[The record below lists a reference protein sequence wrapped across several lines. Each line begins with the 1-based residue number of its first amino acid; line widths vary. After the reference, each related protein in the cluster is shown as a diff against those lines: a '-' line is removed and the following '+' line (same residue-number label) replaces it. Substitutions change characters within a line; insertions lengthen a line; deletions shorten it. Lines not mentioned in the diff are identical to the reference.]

1 MPTRKFDL
9 NIERVLQNWTVAHA
23 IREPMAE
30 ALDEAAL
37 TSTAY
42 ITSPTRAL
50 RAALNRESLE
60 RRPDGPHSADEVA
73 RPSRR
78 SRCRAALGV
87 EWVAEVERGRTRT
100 FGVQPVEPIDGVDQ
114 RRSLVVANPPGH
126 IGRPPSRVDPVVGFL
141 ERLQVRTGIRESEHG
156 GRGSGEHRVQH
167 GSFRLRIPDRFARLL
182 RLEHGQ
188 PASPVRAPRRQA
200 R

>member
-50 RAALNRESLE
+50 RAALNRERSNVGRTAHTVRMKSLVL
-60 RRPDGPHSADEVA
+60 RVGRAAG
-73 RPSRR
+73 RPSASNGWRKSNAVGLGPSVCSR
-78 SRCRAALGV
+78 SSRSTASTNV
-87 EWVAEVERGRTRT
+87 GRSSS
-100 FGVQPVEPIDGVDQ
+100 PI
-114 RRSLVVANPPGH
+114 H
-126 IGRPPSRVDPVVGFL
+126 
-141 ERLQVRTGIRESEHG
+141 
-156 GRGSGEHRVQH
+156 
-167 GSFRLRIPDRFARLL
+167 
-182 RLEHGQ
+182 
-188 PASPVRAPRRQA
+188 QA
-200 R
+200 T